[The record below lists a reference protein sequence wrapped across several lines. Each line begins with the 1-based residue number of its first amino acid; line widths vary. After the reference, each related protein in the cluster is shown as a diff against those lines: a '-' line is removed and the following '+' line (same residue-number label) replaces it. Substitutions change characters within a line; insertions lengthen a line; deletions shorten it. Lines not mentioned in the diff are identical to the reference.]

1 MPAKKCVIC
10 NQTIKPDEE
19 TIPFKNRTAHLVCFN
34 VHMKAIGDKNK
45 ETKTD
50 LNKKTKPKVTKSKAK
65 PKIELKDPVS
75 EADYQEKKSFY
86 EYLRQILDDDISTKT
101 YAVVSKMMG
110 QYDYFTFT
118 TMELTLRYIKDIKG
132 REVKG
137 DMVGLIPFYYDEAQ
151 EYFKEVKSVE
161 EKNKDKNIN
170 QMYKETVIRIKP
182 KQRVIK
188 QLDFD

>member
-1 MPAKKCVIC
+1 
-10 NQTIKPDEE
+10 
-19 TIPFKNRTAHLVCFN
+19 
-34 VHMKAIGDKNK
+34 
-45 ETKTD
+45 
-50 LNKKTKPKVTKSKAK
+50 
-65 PKIELKDPVS
+65 
-75 EADYQEKKSFY
+75 
-86 EYLRQILDDDISTKT
+86 
-101 YAVVSKMMG
+101 MMG

-118 TMELTLRYIKDIKG
+118 AMELTLRYMKEIKG
-132 REVKG
+132 REIKG